1 MNKTLLAIA
10 NGFLIVL
17 NASLIVLLV
26 WAMVN
31 IAK

>member
-1 MNKTLLAIA
+1 LLAIA